1 MDACH
6 CMWGHPTLGGSHLQI
21 LTELHLHG
29 PRVQRNSPSEGP
41 REPTLA
47 GDAIRLA
54 TNTVNPWPSSGHARG
69 PYPGAIFSPCALE
82 SELAG
87 GGREGLLQREQR
99 GQRPGGW
106 AGALGPRP
114 GRARSLLSADGQL
127 PRLPGSV
134 PGNPCPQVAALLAL
148 EVEAVGPVAGSWGG
162 RPGLWAGRAGEQ
174 KGDTRCEPEGLG
186 SLRQVRP
193 QLPGPGQGQA
203 KVS

>member
-54 TNTVNPWPSSGHARG
+54 TNTVNPWPSSGHPRG

-87 GGREGLLQREQR
+87 GGRDGLLQREQR

-134 PGNPCPQVAALLAL
+134 PGTPLPAGGCSPGPGGRGCGPRSWELGGTAW
-148 EVEAVGPVAGSWGG
+148 AVG
-162 RPGLWAGRAGEQ
+162 RPGWGAERRHPL
-174 KGDTRCEPEGLG
+174 
-186 SLRQVRP
+186 
-193 QLPGPGQGQA
+193 
-203 KVS
+203 